1 MSDPRIPAPPTE
13 NWVTFPYVPA
23 YGCIPLEAVV
33 QVNYSNANV
42 DPGTVGISCGGAVT
56 PADQAAPVGTTG
68 TLCFNLVHTAP
79 GTGHA
84 LVAALKK
91 AGVPQFRGSVSPVKI
106 GNPCPI
112 KINDPLPPVGGYP
125 PSLDPKKEVAGTF
138 EPNVGNRIDL
148 MLEDPGNLD
157 GPTLPPP
164 ALLWLD
170 RAEVSVVNNKE
181 GTWKYAAIPGAKK
194 GYLLRVVLSK
204 DGVVKSTIRA
214 IFV

>member
-1 MSDPRIPAPPTE
+1 
-13 NWVTFPYVPA
+13 
-23 YGCIPLEAVV
+23 L
-33 QVNYSNANV
+33 
-42 DPGTVGISCGGAVT
+42 DPGTVGLACKGAAP
-56 PADQAAPVGTTG
+56 PADQGAPVGTTG
-68 TLCFNLVHTAP
+68 TLNFNIVHTLVD
-79 GTGHA
+79 TGHA

-91 AGVPQFRGSVSPVKI
+91 AGVPQIRGSVSPVNI

-112 KINDPLPPVGGYP
+112 KLKDPLPPVNGF

-148 MLEDPGNLD
+148 MLEDPGKLD
-157 GPTLPPP
+157 GATLPPP
-164 ALLWLD
+164 VLLWLD
-170 RAEVSVVNNKE
+170 RAVVTVVNNKE
-181 GTWKYAAIPGAKK
+181 GTWKYSAIPGAKK